1 MRIYSRNVSLTS
13 MVVAE
18 ILGLILAIIIVI
30 VLFRVARNIP
40 ALIGNAVIGVIILV
54 ILNLF
59 VSPPVVINIWS
70 ILISAI
76 GGIAGV
82 IIVVVFHFLG
92 IAF

>member
-1 MRIYSRNVSLTS
+1 

-18 ILGLILAIIIVI
+18 ILGLILAIIVVV
-30 VLFRVARNIP
+30 VLFRVARSIP
-40 ALIGNAVIGVIILV
+40 ALIGNAVIGVVILV

-59 VSPPVVINIWS
+59 LSPPVVINIWS

-82 IIVVVFHFLG
+82 IIVLVLHFLG

>member
-1 MRIYSRNVSLTS
+1 

>member
-59 VSPPVVINIWS
+59 LSPPVVINIWS

-82 IIVVVFHFLG
+82 IIVVVLHFLG

>member
-1 MRIYSRNVSLTS
+1 

-54 ILNLF
+54 ILNLCL
-59 VSPPVVINIWS
+59 SPPVVINIWS

-82 IIVVVFHFLG
+82 IIVVVLHFLG

>member
-1 MRIYSRNVSLTS
+1 

-59 VSPPVVINIWS
+59 LSPPVVINIWS

>member
-1 MRIYSRNVSLTS
+1 

-18 ILGLILAIIIVI
+18 ILGLILAIIVVV
-30 VLFRVARNIP
+30 VLFRVARSIP
-40 ALIGNAVIGVIILV
+40 ALIGNAVIGVVILV

-59 VSPPVVINIWS
+59 LSPPVVINIWS

>member
-1 MRIYSRNVSLTS
+1 

-82 IIVVVFHFLG
+82 IIVVVLHFLG

>member
-1 MRIYSRNVSLTS
+1 

-18 ILGLILAIIIVI
+18 ILGLILAIIVIV

-54 ILNLF
+54 LLNLF
-59 VSPPVVINIWS
+59 LSPPVVINIWS

-82 IIVVVFHFLG
+82 IIVVVLHFLG

>member
-1 MRIYSRNVSLTS
+1 

-18 ILGLILAIIIVI
+18 ILGLILAIIVVV

-54 ILNLF
+54 LLNLF
-59 VSPPVVINIWS
+59 LSPPVVINIWS

-82 IIVVVFHFLG
+82 IIVVVLHFLG

>member
-1 MRIYSRNVSLTS
+1 
-13 MVVAE
+13 MVLAE
-18 ILGLILAIIIVI
+18 ILGLILAIIVIV

-54 ILNLF
+54 LLNLF
-59 VSPPVVINIWS
+59 LSPPVVINIWS

-82 IIVVVFHFLG
+82 IIVVVLHFLG

>member
-1 MRIYSRNVSLTS
+1 

-18 ILGLILAIIIVI
+18 ILGLILAIIVVI
-30 VLFRVARNIP
+30 VLFRVVKNIP

-54 ILNLF
+54 LLNLF
-59 VSPPVVINIWS
+59 LSPPVVINIWS

-82 IIVVVFHFLG
+82 FIVVVLHLLG